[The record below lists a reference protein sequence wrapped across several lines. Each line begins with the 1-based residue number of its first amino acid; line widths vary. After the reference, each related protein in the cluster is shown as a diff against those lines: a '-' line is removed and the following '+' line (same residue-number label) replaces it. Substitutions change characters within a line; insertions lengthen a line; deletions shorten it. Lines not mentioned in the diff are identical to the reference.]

1 MNPILTLNLNF
12 RVADSSIVVKTPT
25 YNRCS
30 WMRTYMGCRSKRDRM
45 AAIKMYLESGTEEC
59 IPGIC
64 ARCEDPSRILHKKHP
79 TNPHYNCLEKCC
91 RLLHQ
96 WDMCE
101 SCVVHKH
108 LQPDQRST
116 RSEVATFESVFSRLP
131 DDVKRYIC
139 EFLPATVT
147 YIESAHRLFREYGV
161 KYGALD
167 QHLKQP
173 KSFWTN
179 ILSVINQSKV
189 NVPDNNSS
197 RKKICEFVKTLYKGT
212 YCKYM
217 QSVIEDSDFWY
228 HRKYDFQLPKGS
240 ELQYIR
246 ALENIN
252 KFV

>member
-1 MNPILTLNLNF
+1 
-12 RVADSSIVVKTPT
+12 
-25 YNRCS
+25 
-30 WMRTYMGCRSKRDRM
+30 
-45 AAIKMYLESGTEEC
+45 
-59 IPGIC
+59 
-64 ARCEDPSRILHKKHP
+64 LHNKHP
-79 TNPHYNCLEKCC
+79 GNPHYNCLEKCC

-108 LQPDQRST
+108 LQPNQRSSLSKFSHET
-116 RSEVATFESVFSRLP
+116 DACASGRFSGESSNSYAHSSLRNCPVATFERVFSRLP

-179 ILSVINQSKV
+179 ILFVMNQSQV
-189 NVPDNNSS
+189 NVPDNNIS
-197 RKKICEFVKTLYKGT
+197 RKKICEFVKTSYRET
-212 YCKYM
+212 YRKYM
-217 QSVIEDSDFWY
+217 RSVIEDSDFWY
-228 HRKYDFQLPKGS
+228 HKKYDFQQPKGR
-240 ELQYIR
+240 EFQYIR